1 MPAAASSG
9 PEPSTSFKL
18 PGFTPS
24 RKNFSHPY
32 LGQCAPRKALT
43 ELQAEAQPLERFP
56 EPSSQEELSELCKP
70 FVPARTQVNNRW
82 ALSVFTKWLA
92 ARNSRVTDSKDMFP
106 TNLLEVSHPCAT
118 IDVVLAAFVFEA
130 RRADGNYYPGT
141 TIKHW
146 VMKAILLRKSRGSVI
161 IQCLRVP

>member
-1 MPAAASSG
+1 M
-9 PEPSTSFKL
+9 
-18 PGFTPS
+18 
-24 RKNFSHPY
+24 
-32 LGQCAPRKALT
+32 PRKALT
-43 ELQAEAQPLERFP
+43 ELQAEIQPLERLP
-56 EPSSQEELSELCKP
+56 KPSSQEELSELCKP

-130 RRADGNYYPGT
+130 RRADWNYYPGT
-141 TIKHW
+141 TIKNILAALHR
-146 VMKAILLRKSRGSVI
+146 VTKANLGVLNVFNFVEKESRERHYPMFQSALDRHLRMFIESGI
-161 IQCLRVP
+161 CLFTYLW

>member
-1 MPAAASSG
+1 M
-9 PEPSTSFKL
+9 
-18 PGFTPS
+18 
-24 RKNFSHPY
+24 
-32 LGQCAPRKALT
+32 PRKALT
-43 ELQAEAQPLERFP
+43 ELQAEIRPLERLP
-56 EPSSQEELSELCKP
+56 KPSSQEELSELCKP

-106 TNLLEVSHPCAT
+106 TNLLEVSYPCAT

-141 TIKHW
+141 TIKNILAALHR
-146 VMKAILLRKSRGSVI
+146 VMKANLGVLNVFNFVEKESRERHYPMLQSALDRHLRMFIESGI
-161 IQCLRVP
+161 CLFTYLW